1 MNMLKYSKI
10 AALVVSLTLCSIA
23 AQAQENYGLAE
34 VEQKEV
40 NCLAKNVYYEAGL
53 ESYEGRV
60 AVAQVTVNRVE
71 DGKFPT
77 SICGVVHQKTRVPS
91 GRTVCQFSWVCNPNR
106 TRIRYDSDRWVDSLN
121 AAKDVVLEGLR
132 LDELDEALYFHNTH
146 VRPNWGL
153 ERVARIGGHIFYS
166 DDKVHAKPKSVT
178 KITKK
183 SHSKAKARHKA
194 KRVKAHHRR

>member
-10 AALVVSLTLCSIA
+10 AALVVSLSLCSIA

-53 ESYEGRV
+53 ESYEGQV

-91 GRTVCQFSWVCNPNR
+91 GRTVCQFSWVCDPNR
-106 TRIRYDSDRWVDSLN
+106 MRL
-121 AAKDVVLEGLR
+121 LR
-132 LDELDEALYFHNTH
+132 PSPGAPM
-146 VRPNWGL
+146 R
-153 ERVARIGGHIFYS
+153 
-166 DDKVHAKPKSVT
+166 
-178 KITKK
+178 
-183 SHSKAKARHKA
+183 
-194 KRVKAHHRR
+194 